1 MDAEAPSFAVLLHAV
16 AEVPVVKVS
25 GELELLTAH
34 RFREALEE
42 AAASAE
48 GSRQRMVVVD
58 MSGLEFMDSSGV
70 SALLAGTRG
79 FTGSGG
85 RVRLVVRDSPVMRT
99 LRVTGLDRIFPIYPD
114 VRAATNGDKG
124 AA

>member
-1 MDAEAPSFAVLLHAV
+1 MDAEAPSFAVLLHAFSGI
-16 AEVPVVKVS
+16 PVVKVS

-42 AAASAE
+42 AAASA
-48 GSRQRMVVVD
+48 GQSRMVVVD

-70 SALLAGTRG
+70 SALLAATRG
-79 FTGSGG
+79 FMGGGG
-85 RVRLVVRDSPVMRT
+85 RVRLVVRDSPVQRT

-114 VRAATNGDKG
+114 VRSATNDDKG

>member
-1 MDAEAPSFAVLLHAV
+1 MDAEAPSFAVLLHTFAG
-16 AEVPVVKVS
+16 VPVVKVS

-42 AAASAE
+42 ATASA
-48 GSRQRMVVVD
+48 GDGRPRMVVVD

-70 SALLAGTRG
+70 SALLAATRG
-79 FTGSGG
+79 FMGGGG
-85 RVRLVVRDSPVMRT
+85 RVRLVVRDSPVQRT

-114 VRAATNGDKG
+114 VRSATNGDKG

>member
-1 MDAEAPSFAVLLHAV
+1 MDAEAPSFSVLLHTV
-16 AEVPVVKVS
+16 SEIPVVKVS

-42 AAASAE
+42 ATASA
-48 GSRQRMVVVD
+48 GDSRPRTVVVD
-58 MSGLEFMDSSGV
+58 MSNLEFMDSSGV

-79 FTGSGG
+79 FTGEGG
-85 RVRLVVRDSPVMRT
+85 RVRLVVRDSPVRRT

-114 VRAATNGDKG
+114 VRSATNGDKG